1 MPNDIPYP
9 SAPDRGSTY
18 ALPDGLKTKRVR
30 WWFSI
35 QCQVTFVPKVCIMKI
50 MTTKDQLKFDL
61 KEAMLKKDV
70 MRKTTIRMTLAA
82 IKNAEIDK
90 GHELDDDEIQAI
102 LQKEVKSRRETIEA
116 AKRAKRQDIITEN
129 EAEIEILDTYLPQQ
143 ISTDEINVMA
153 REAIDETGATSPNEI
168 GQVMKVLMPRI
179 RGQAEG
185 KEVNQIV
192 RKILV

>member
-1 MPNDIPYP
+1 
-9 SAPDRGSTY
+9 
-18 ALPDGLKTKRVR
+18 
-30 WWFSI
+30 
-35 QCQVTFVPKVCIMKI
+35 

>member
-1 MPNDIPYP
+1 
-9 SAPDRGSTY
+9 
-18 ALPDGLKTKRVR
+18 
-30 WWFSI
+30 
-35 QCQVTFVPKVCIMKI
+35 
-50 MTTKDQLKFDL
+50 MTTKDQLQFDL

-70 MRKTTIRMTLAA
+70 MRKATIRMALAA

-90 GHELDDDEIQAI
+90 GHELGDEEVQAI

-143 ISTDEINVMA
+143 LSTDEINVMA
-153 REAIDETGATSPNEI
+153 REAIDETGVTSPNEI

-192 RKILV
+192 RKLLV

>member
-1 MPNDIPYP
+1 
-9 SAPDRGSTY
+9 
-18 ALPDGLKTKRVR
+18 
-30 WWFSI
+30 
-35 QCQVTFVPKVCIMKI
+35 
-50 MTTKDQLKFDL
+50 MTTKDQLQFDL
-61 KEAMLKKDV
+61 KEAMLTKDV

-116 AKRAKRQDIITEN
+116 AIRSKRQDIITEN

-153 REAIDETGATSPNEI
+153 RKAIDETGATSPNEI

-179 RGQAEG
+179 HGQAEG

>member
-1 MPNDIPYP
+1 
-9 SAPDRGSTY
+9 
-18 ALPDGLKTKRVR
+18 
-30 WWFSI
+30 
-35 QCQVTFVPKVCIMKI
+35 
-50 MTTKDQLKFDL
+50 MTTKDQLQFDL
-61 KEAMLKKDV
+61 KEAMLTKDV

-153 REAIDETGATSPNEI
+153 RKAIDETGATSPNEI

>member
-1 MPNDIPYP
+1 
-9 SAPDRGSTY
+9 
-18 ALPDGLKTKRVR
+18 
-30 WWFSI
+30 
-35 QCQVTFVPKVCIMKI
+35 
-50 MTTKDQLKFDL
+50 MTTKDQLQFDL
-61 KEAMLKKDV
+61 KEAMLTKDV

>member
-1 MPNDIPYP
+1 
-9 SAPDRGSTY
+9 
-18 ALPDGLKTKRVR
+18 
-30 WWFSI
+30 
-35 QCQVTFVPKVCIMKI
+35 

-185 KEVNQIV
+185 KEVNLIV
-192 RKILV
+192 RQLLV

>member
-1 MPNDIPYP
+1 
-9 SAPDRGSTY
+9 
-18 ALPDGLKTKRVR
+18 
-30 WWFSI
+30 
-35 QCQVTFVPKVCIMKI
+35 
-50 MTTKDQLKFDL
+50 MTTKDQLQFDL